1 QNAPLPH
8 DSFKSLLSLLR
19 RSSCFVL
26 PQLHARILKS
36 RHSQHPFLLAYAYLA
51 SDNLPPPVFL
61 WNETIKGRFRE
72 AVDVYDRMLAR
83 GVRPDE
89 FTFTFVLPACADAR
103 SASEGRRVH
112 GNVLSFGVRLQRL
125 RRNRARRYVWEV
137 WLVPISVPCNEED
150 GFANKSCGPVWRSMS
165 LGCSSGRLDEAEEFI
180 GNMDVELDAGV
191 WGGLLYAFKIYG
203 HVDIGERVI
212 EQILRI
218 DPGNAG

>member
-1 QNAPLPH
+1 MCVSSLSKAGIFIL
-8 DSFKSLLSLLR
+8 KESLLSLLR

-61 WNETIKGRFRE
+61 WNETIKGRSRNGRFRE
-72 AVDVYDRMLAR
+72 VVDVYDRMLAR

-112 GNVLSFGVRLQRL
+112 GNVLSFGCGSNVFVATALVDMYGKCGDVSWRGRCLTECPC
-125 RRNRARRYVWEV
+125 EV
-137 WLVPISVPCNEED
+137 PRPLT
-150 GFANKSCGPVWRSMS
+150 
-165 LGCSSGRLDEAEEFI
+165 L
-180 GNMDVELDAGV
+180 
-191 WGGLLYAFKIYG
+191 
-203 HVDIGERVI
+203 
-212 EQILRI
+212 
-218 DPGNAG
+218 